1 MKYFNKTACLTVY
14 GVAVFIFIVAIFGE
28 RIYDNYTI
36 TIIGVCVYQVM
47 SLLVA
52 ILAGLLIPPK
62 TNENDERRYEKH
74 GNKI

>member
-14 GVAVFIFIVAIFGE
+14 DVAVFIFIAAIFGE

-36 TIIGVCVYQVM
+36 PIIGILVYQVM

-52 ILAGLLIPPK
+52 ILAGLLIPPI
-62 TNENDERRYEKH
+62 TNENDERRYEKY
-74 GNKI
+74 GRRK